1 MDILCFVSLI
11 YELAVNLKNM
21 KRTFFDYISSA
32 SEEKIHS
39 QTLGWLLSENC
50 DALQEKNKK
59 EFLNLLLGKNKIEN
73 KFNIEDVLVEYFDI
87 DLLIVCDK
95 FVVVIEN
102 KLKSSEHSNQLE
114 KYILLVEKDIDP
126 NRVEIYLKGLHGL
139 FDDNKNNFE
148 STRNKI
154 QDSLKRKNIHSYFV
168 YLNFI
173 NRNASNDHYE
183 NITYIKILN
192 FLKKIKTTHPIKT
205 DATILE
211 SYKTSLGNLEK
222 CLIEFCKNPHMR
234 RWVAENSM
242 FNKKDMLLHGTSFPK
257 ELNSEIMTYVIENN
271 LINTLQLNFLNLVV
285 NGLSSKIK
293 STEFEINASLS
304 GSNRQGNIHIKF
316 KKMEFSFSDVTCNFG
331 YQIQIGPNKPRGS
344 KNIVSNGTDKIAI
357 TTNKINHKVL
367 IAIDRNYFR
376 KLLEKDTDFN
386 DWSRNGIK
394 KNRSKGNY
402 ISITKTFE
410 PSKYFTDFNVDEAI
424 KYIQENVL
432 DQKSFIYSKIK
443 KTFDSMKR
451 TK

>member
-1 MDILCFVSLI
+1 MSDFVRHI
-11 YELAVNLKNM
+11 YKLAVNLKNM

-39 QTLGWLLSENC
+39 QTLGWLLSKNC
-50 DALQEKNKK
+50 DALEKKNKK
-59 EFLNLLLGKNKIEN
+59 ELLQLLLGKNKIKN

-114 KYILLVEKDIDP
+114 KYLLLVEKDIDS
-126 NRVEIYLKGLHGL
+126 NRLDIYLKGLHGL
-139 FDDNKNNFE
+139 FEENKNAFD

-154 QDSLKRKNIHSYFV
+154 QDSLREKNINSYFV

-173 NRNASNDHYE
+173 NKNASNGHYE
-183 NITYIKILN
+183 NITYIKILD
-192 FLKKIKTTHPIKT
+192 FLKKIPATHPIKT

-211 SYKTSLGNLEK
+211 SYKTSLENLET
-222 CLIEFCKNPHMR
+222 CLIEFCENPHMR

-271 LINTLQLNFLNLVV
+271 LINTIQLNFLNQVV
-285 NGLSSKIK
+285 NGLSKTIK
-293 STEFEINASLS
+293 PTEFEINASLS

-316 KKMEFSFSDVTCNFG
+316 KNIEFSFSGVKCNFG
-331 YQIQIGPNKPRGS
+331 YQIQIGPNKPRRS

-357 TTNKINHKVL
+357 TTNEINHKVL
-367 IAIDRNYFR
+367 IAIDKNYFR
-376 KLLEKDTDFN
+376 KLLDKDVAFN
-386 DWSRNGIK
+386 GWSRNGIK
-394 KNRSKGNY
+394 KKGSKGNY

-410 PSKYFTDFNVDEAI
+410 KDEYFTDYNVNEAI
-424 KYIQENVL
+424 TYIQEKVL
-432 DQKSFIYSKIK
+432 NQESFIYSKIK
-443 KTFDSMKR
+443 KTYDSMNR
-451 TK
+451 TKKK